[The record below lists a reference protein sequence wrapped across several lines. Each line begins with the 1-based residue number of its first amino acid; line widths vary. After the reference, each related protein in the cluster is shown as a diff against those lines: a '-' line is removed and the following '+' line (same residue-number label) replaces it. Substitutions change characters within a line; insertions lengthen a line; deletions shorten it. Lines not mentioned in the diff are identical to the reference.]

1 MNKKSIIAFASI
13 FALCVLAVA
22 RSNENKTAAL
32 MYAAKN
38 NNAEA
43 VARLIKTGADV
54 NAQDNDG
61 MTALMWAAWYNAAD
75 AAKMLIE
82 AGSDV
87 NARDKGGKTAL
98 IIAEDHNAKDVM
110 ALLKAAGAKE

>member
-13 FALCVLAVA
+13 FALCALAVA

-61 MTALMWAAWYNAAD
+61 GTLQRGGHCETA
-75 AAKMLIE
+75 
-82 AGSDV
+82 
-87 NARDKGGKTAL
+87 
-98 IIAEDHNAKDVM
+98 H
-110 ALLKAAGAKE
+110 